1 MSLTQEA
8 FKELWKK
15 QLLPEIRREFRSDS
29 EALKQSM
36 TELSKKFDQIET
48 SQKYLSSQYDSI
60 LAAIGEIKKQVQHVE
75 NQTDETWSEINKMK
89 GETYDMEVRLDELAQ
104 YSRRDCLEITGIPVV
119 PTDNPAKLVGEV
131 AQVIGIQLDPQDIS
145 IAHRLPS
152 TTKVKDR
159 LIVKITRREKR
170 DEFYKKRAK
179 LKTKTTK
186 DLPTIKGQPL
196 DVNHKAAIHVNESLT
211 PYRKRLFGE
220 ILKFKRN
227 NNYKYLWTVNGKIN
241 LRETDISTTHTFV
254 SYEQL
259 NNFRDQQESF

>member
-1 MSLTQEA
+1 MFWAEFVLCLRLMNIQRLLTWFWGSLYLKR
-8 FKELWKK
+8 FSFVFGRCKK
-15 QLLPEIRREFRSDS
+15 LFSSD
-29 EALKQSM
+29 
-36 TELSKKFDQIET
+36 T
-48 SQKYLSSQYDSI
+48 
-60 LAAIGEIKKQVQHVE
+60 
-75 NQTDETWSEINKMK
+75 MK

-104 YSRRDCLEITGIPVV
+104 YSRRDCREITGIPVV
-119 PTDNPAKLVGEV
+119 PTDNPAKLVDEV
-131 AQVIGIQLDPQDIS
+131 AQVIGVQLDPQDIS

-159 LIVKITRREKR
+159 LIVKFTRREKR
-170 DEFYKKRAK
+170 DEFYKKRFK

-227 NNYKYLWTVNGKIN
+227 NNYNYL
-241 LRETDISTTHTFV
+241 S
-254 SYEQL
+254 
-259 NNFRDQQESF
+259 